1 MKVFLLYI
9 MIVPIFGFLKNMR
22 LPSVRLFSSKKNRIM
37 EKEEKQ
43 LYLPKTA
50 NQELYVSALRDPSV
64 HILLGVGPAGTGKTL
79 FACSQAIQELNRGSI
94 QKIIFTRP
102 VVPVEEDIGFLPG
115 SIINKMDPW
124 TRPLFDVFMEY
135 YPKGEIDSMVRNG
148 IIEIC
153 PLAYMRGR
161 TFKKS
166 FIIADEMQNSS
177 PNQMMMVTTRIG
189 SGSKMVITG
198 DLKQTDKPGD
208 LSGLK
213 DFIKRLENYND
224 PYCGIQLV
232 KFGSSDVLR
241 SYIVTKV
248 LDLYGERGN
257 TKTLD
262 TGVKDEDEDEAK
274 AETKV
279 EAEVEAKAETK
290 VEAKAETKVEA
301 KVEAKAET
309 KVEAKVETE
318 SKDMHQK
325 QMMNDCALIPIQ
337 HQSKFFNR

>member
-1 MKVFLLYI
+1 
-9 MIVPIFGFLKNMR
+9 
-22 LPSVRLFSSKKNRIM
+22 
-37 EKEEKQ
+37 
-43 LYLPKTA
+43 
-50 NQELYVSALRDPSV
+50 
-64 HILLGVGPAGTGKTL
+64 
-79 FACSQAIQELNRGSI
+79 
-94 QKIIFTRP
+94 
-102 VVPVEEDIGFLPG
+102 
-115 SIINKMDPW
+115 
-124 TRPLFDVFMEY
+124 MEY

-224 PYCGIQLV
+224 PNCGIQMV
-232 KFGSSDVLR
+232 NFGTKDVLR

-248 LDLYGERGN
+248 LDLYSAKALDTGVKDKDEDE
-257 TKTLD
+257 TLD
-262 TGVKDEDEDEAK
+262 TGVKDKAEDDAK
-274 AETKV
+274 AETKD
-279 EAEVEAKAETK
+279 ETK
-290 VEAKAETKVEA
+290 DES
-301 KVEAKAET
+301 
-309 KVEAKVETE
+309 E
-318 SKDMHQK
+318 SKDTHQK